1 MLLALDTSTQVLGV
15 ALYNGERVVYE
26 AIWSSNN
33 YHTVELAPTIAES
46 LARAG
51 CEADELQA
59 VSVALGP
66 GSFTSLRV
74 GIAFAKGLA
83 LANRLPL
90 IGIPTLDVVAS
101 AQPVQDIA
109 LVAVLHAGRRRLA
122 AGWYHAISG
131 AWHSTGEVTVM
142 TPAELAG
149 RIRKPTIICGELGE
163 ESRRLL
169 RRKYKN
175 ARIASPAQTLRRPS
189 YLAELAWK
197 RLESGQVDDPNTLS
211 PIYVHKNKEELA

>member
-1 MLLALDTSTQVLGV
+1 MLLALDTSSQVLGV
-15 ALYNGERVVYE
+15 ALYDGDRVVYE
-26 AIWSSNN
+26 AVWSSNN

-51 CEADELQA
+51 CQADELQA
-59 VSVALGP
+59 VAVALGP

-101 AQPVQDIA
+101 AQPVRDIA

-122 AGWYHAISG
+122 AGWYHVISG
-131 AWHSTGEVTVM
+131 AWHATGEVTVL

-175 ARIASPAQTLRRPS
+175 ALLASPAQTLRRPS
-189 YLAELAWK
+189 FLAELAWN

-211 PIYVHKNKEELA
+211 PIYVHKNKQELA